1 MKVIEIYLAI
11 ISIYCLVST
20 IRHLISLFG
29 FSLKLERQEPP
40 TPNVAPQPPQP
51 QRSIMGASNST
62 ILHPTPPRDTERQS
76 VEAKS
81 NSSTSE
87 TKRDA
92 DIDKGRVQEN
102 QMDLDLESEAEGE
115 EAAGEYD
122 PAMQAS
128 GVELSQ
134 IQDAIATLQ
143 DRKSTL
149 KDMRIAGEIFSR
161 LEGSEIIDQI
171 TNNEE
176 SKKRIAKML
185 DYHQRAGSETMAN
198 ENIELSAAAEK
209 FNIDD
214 YI

>member
-29 FSLKLERQEPP
+29 FTLKLERQEPP
-40 TPNVAPQPPQP
+40 TPNVAPQSPQP
-51 QRSIMGASNST
+51 ERSIIGASNSQ

-76 VEAKS
+76 VE
-81 NSSTSE
+81 E
-87 TKRDA
+87 KRDA
-92 DIDKGRVQEN
+92 DIDKNREQEN

-115 EAAGEYD
+115 EEAGEYD

-161 LEGSEIIDQI
+161 LEGSEIIDQV

-185 DYHQRAGSETMAN
+185 DYHQRAGSETMAS
-198 ENIELSAAAEK
+198 ENVELSVAAEK